1 MTWGWTRRV
10 RLVRGEGQD
19 VPGWYGVRDAACPLG
34 TRGGEGGGGLVR
46 LGQQRVQRPR
56 PDERVQRACEP
67 AHPDRVDRVS
77 ARLRARRRVRPL
89 EPLLSTGRLGRQWSR
104 YSIGSVVTLQY
115 RVGPDLCRANRALA
129 VPRDDPREGVAP
141 RDAGA
146 RHLHGLP
153 AFDEGGGEHGPG
165 VGRGVSD

>member
-115 RVGPDLCRANRALA
+115 RVSGHVTVSGQWSRYSIGSGRTSAARTAPLPCPVTTHGRA
-129 VPRDDPREGVAP
+129 
-141 RDAGA
+141 
-146 RHLHGLP
+146 
-153 AFDEGGGEHGPG
+153 
-165 VGRGVSD
+165 